1 MIFKELTLNNIFS
14 YYGPRTFKLAP
25 PVDSDGNIVVIMGRN
40 GFGKTSFLNSVKL
53 LFAGVTKE
61 LRQSVQNDRVPT
73 EKSFVLGDKDWW
85 GILNQKAR
93 NENVFNCSVSAILL
107 DENNR
112 EIEVERK
119 WDLQNGNYQNHLTVK
134 APYNAPLF
142 DEAAQQYIFSVLL
155 PLGFMPFFFF
165 DAEEV
170 GHLAEANRIQ
180 LIEKMEQ
187 LLNIRS
193 ADNLKLCLK
202 ELTSKVQSEYVAK
215 DIKPRLHEAE
225 SHQRALQIQR
235 DELLEQKR
243 TTVTHIETLDDDLR
257 ETRQKIRLL
266 SGQSSIEDNAKL
278 EALKQAERQNLEQA
292 LTGLSEMFERDAF
305 LRLNAALAEK
315 VLPAV
320 ELCTNEQRGATSEM
334 LLSLRDPLKDVF
346 TTPPYP
352 EQRLT
357 ESQVLFYQKRVLGV
371 LNSRDVEEDDT
382 KPFEIAPPRAKK
394 LLATL
399 SAYMPRHSPE
409 AAMRDGLANTLR
421 ADQQLTEIDKS
432 LLEVRQLSDENKQ
445 QFQQLQAEEI
455 RQKEALDK
463 FRDEE
468 RDVSHKLAII
478 DRDIKPLDEKITELR
493 QQARQSEQGRVRID
507 LLERMQKLLDAYK
520 QKLKEQQRGT
530 LEIYFN
536 RHLGNLLDSNRL
548 IAETKI
554 DDSFQLHYLDAAG
567 APVAM
572 SSISAGMKQLA
583 ATALL
588 WALKDACGRQ
598 LPVIIDT
605 PLGRID
611 KQHQDNLL
619 TRYYPKAAKQVI
631 LLPTDS
637 ELDER
642 KHRLLEPYIY
652 REFHLNNPDGENTEI
667 HEVTGNKEVRY
678 G

>member
-1 MIFKELTLNNIFS
+1 MIFKSLTLNNIFS
-14 YYGPRTFKLAP
+14 YYGVRTLELAP
-25 PVDSDGNIVVIMGRN
+25 PADSEGNIVVIMGRN

-61 LRQSVQNDRVPT
+61 LRQGVQFGRMPT

-93 NENVFNCSVSAILL
+93 NENIFNCSVSAILL

-119 WDLQNGNYQNHLTVK
+119 WDLQNGNYENHLTVK
-134 APYNAPLF
+134 APYNALLL
-142 DEAAQQYIFSVLL
+142 DDAAQQYLSRLF
-155 PLGFMPFFFF
+155 PLGFIPLFFF
-165 DAEEV
+165 DGEEINY
-170 GHLAEANRIQ
+170 LAEANRTQ

-193 ADNLKLCLK
+193 PDNLKLCLK
-202 ELTSKVQSEYVAK
+202 ELINKVQSKYVAK
-215 DIKPRLHEAE
+215 DVKPRLHEAE

-243 TTVTHIETLDDDLR
+243 TTLAHIETLDDDLR
-257 ETRQKIRLL
+257 ETRQKIQLL

-292 LTGLSEMFERDAF
+292 LTGLSEAFERDAF

-315 VLPAV
+315 AFPAV
-320 ELCTNEQRGATSEM
+320 ERCATEQRGATSEM
-334 LLSLRDPLKDVF
+334 LLSLREPLKAVF
-346 TTPPYP
+346 TSPPYP

-357 ESQVLFYQKRVLGV
+357 ESQVLFYQKRIVKL
-371 LNSRDVEEDDT
+371 LDSRDVEEDDDN
-382 KPFEIAPPRAKK
+382 PFELAPARAKK
-394 LLATL
+394 LLGTL
-399 SAYMPRHSPE
+399 SAYTPRHSPE
-409 AAMRDGLANTLR
+409 TTLSDGLANALR
-421 ADQQLTEIDKS
+421 ADQRLTEIDKS
-432 LLEVRQLSDENKQ
+432 LLEVRQLSDENKL
-445 QFQQLQAEEI
+445 QFQQLQTEEA
-455 RQKEALDK
+455 RQKEAIDK

-468 RDVSHKLAII
+468 RDVLHKLAII
-478 DRDIKPLDEKITELR
+478 ERDLKPLDEKIAELR
-493 QQARQSEQGRVRID
+493 KQARQSEQGRARID
-507 LLERMQKLLDAYK
+507 LLDRMQKLLDAYK

-530 LEIYFN
+530 LEAFFN
-536 RHLGNLLDSNRL
+536 RHLANLLDSNRL

-554 DDSFQLHYLDAAG
+554 DDSFQLHYLDTAG

-572 SSISAGMKQLA
+572 SSISAGMKQLV

-652 REFHLNNPDGENTEI
+652 REFHLHNPDGENTEI

>member
-1 MIFKELTLNNIFS
+1 MIFKSITLHNLFS
-14 YYGPRTFKLAP
+14 YYGTHPFDLMP
-25 PVDSDGNIVVIMGRN
+25 PPENNSNIVIIMGRN

-53 LFAGVTKE
+53 LFGDVTKE
-61 LRQSVQNDRVPT
+61 LYQSVQRGSGLN
-73 EKSFVLGDKDWW
+73 EKGFVIGAKEWW
-85 GILNQKAR
+85 GILNYQAR
-93 NENVFNCSVSAILL
+93 QRQEFDCYVEAILL
-107 DENNR
+107 DENNQEYALKR
-112 EIEVERK
+112 S
-119 WDLQNGNYQNHLTVK
+119 WYLQDDNYKSLLELT
-134 APYNAPLF
+134 APRRPLLTMENAEKFL
-142 DEAAQQYIFSVLL
+142 SSLL
-155 PLGFMPFFFF
+155 PLDYIPFFFF
-165 DAEEV
+165 DAEEI
-170 GHLAEANRIQ
+170 GYLAEANNNKI
-180 LIEKMEQ
+180 IEKMEQ
-187 LLNIRS
+187 LLNIRP
-193 ADNLKLCLK
+193 ADNLRDCIRELIKKVEKKSITPDANLKLAK
-202 ELTSKVQSEYVAK
+202 SEN
-215 DIKPRLHEAE
+215 RHEE
-225 SHQRALQIQR
+225 LQIQQLNLNSKYQSIEF
-235 DELLEQKR
+235 D
-243 TTVTHIETLDDDLR
+243 IETLDIDIR
-257 ETRQKIRLL
+257 EIRQKINLF
-266 SGQSSIEDNAKL
+266 SGQGAIENNAKL
-278 EALKQAERQNLEQA
+278 EASKNSELKNLEES
-292 LTGLSEMFERDAF
+292 LNGLSEMFGGDAF
-305 LRLNAALAEK
+305 LRLNAKLMQK
-315 VLPAV
+315 TMPAIDRCAHG
-320 ELCTNEQRGATSEM
+320 LRGATSEM
-334 LLSLRDPLKDVF
+334 LESLREPLKEVF
-346 TTPPYP
+346 ITPPYP
-352 EQRLT
+352 NNQRL
-357 ESQVLFYQKRVLGV
+357 SDAQIVFYQRRIIKL
-371 LNSRDVEEDDT
+371 LDSRDVEEDDD
-382 KPFEIAPPRAKK
+382 KLFELAPARAKK

-399 SAYMPRHSPE
+399 SAYAPRHSPE
-409 AAMRDGLANTLR
+409 TTLSDGLANALQ

-432 LLEVRQLSDENKQ
+432 LLEVRQLSDENKL
-445 QFQQLQAEEI
+445 QFQQLQAEES

-468 RDVSHKLAII
+468 RDVLHKLAII
-478 DRDIKPLDEKITELR
+478 ERDIKPLDEKIAELR
-493 QQARQSEQGRVRID
+493 KQARQSEQGRARID

-530 LEIYFN
+530 LEAFFN
-536 RHLGNLLDSNRL
+536 RHLANLLDSNRL

-554 DDSFQLHYLDAAG
+554 DDSFQLHYLDTAG

-652 REFHLNNPDGENTEI
+652 REFHLHNPDGENTEI

>member
-1 MIFKELTLNNIFS
+1 MIFKSLTLNNIFS
-14 YYGPRTFKLAP
+14 YYGPRTFDLAP
-25 PVDSDGNIVVIMGRN
+25 SASDEGNIIVIMGRN

-107 DENNR
+107 DESNR
-112 EIEVERK
+112 EIQIERK

-134 APYNAPLF
+134 APYNPPLF
-142 DEAAQQYIFSVLL
+142 DDDAQQYLSVLL

-165 DAEEV
+165 DAEEI
-170 GHLAEANRIQ
+170 GYLAEANRIQ

-202 ELTSKVQSEYVAK
+202 ELINKVQNEYVAK
-215 DIKPRLHEAE
+215 DVKPRLHEAE

-243 TTVTHIETLDDDLR
+243 ITLSHIETLDDDLR
-257 ETRQKIRLL
+257 ETRQKIQLL

-292 LTGLSEMFERDAF
+292 LTGLSEAFERDAF
-305 LRLNAALAEK
+305 LRLNASLVEK
-315 VLPAV
+315 AFPAV
-320 ELCTNEQRGATSEM
+320 EQCATEQRGATSEL
-334 LLSLRDPLKDVF
+334 LLSLREPLKAVF
-346 TTPPYP
+346 TSPPYP

-357 ESQVLFYQKRVLGV
+357 ESQVLFYQKRIVKL
-371 LNSRDVEEDDT
+371 LDSRDVEEDDN
-382 KPFEIAPPRAKK
+382 KLFELAQARAKK

-399 SAYMPRHSPE
+399 SAYTPRHSPE
-409 AAMRDGLANTLR
+409 AALCAGLTNALR

-432 LLEVRQLSDENKQ
+432 LLEVRQLSEENKL
-445 QFQQLQAEEI
+445 QFQQLQTEER

-463 FRDEE
+463 LRDQE
-468 RDVSHKLAII
+468 RDVSHGLSII
-478 DRDIKPLDEKITELR
+478 ERDLKPLDEKIAELR
-493 QQARQSEQGRVRID
+493 KQARDSEQGRVRID
-507 LLERMQKLLDAYK
+507 LLEKMQKLLDAYK

-530 LEIYFN
+530 LETYFN
-536 RHLGNLLDSNRL
+536 RHLANLLDSNRL

-554 DDSFQLHYLDAAG
+554 DDSFQLHYLDTAG

-652 REFHLNNPDGENTEI
+652 REFLLDNPDGENTEI
-667 HEVTGNKEVRY
+667 HEVTGNQEVRY

>member
-1 MIFKELTLNNIFS
+1 MIFKSLTLNNIFS
-14 YYGPRTFKLAP
+14 YYGSRTFELAP
-25 PVDSDGNIVVIMGRN
+25 PAGTEGNIVVIMGRN
-40 GFGKTSFLNSVKL
+40 GFGKTSLLNSVKL

-61 LRQSVQNDRVPT
+61 LRQSVQHDRVPT
-73 EKSFVLGDKDWW
+73 EKCFVLGDNDWW
-85 GILNQKAR
+85 GILNRKAR
-93 NENVFNCSVSAILL
+93 NENIFNCSVSAVLL

-112 EIEVERK
+112 EIQLERK
-119 WDLQNGNYQNHLTVK
+119 WDLQNGIYQNHLTLK
-134 APYNAPLF
+134 PPYNAPLF
-142 DEAAQQYIFSVLL
+142 DDAAQLYLSGLY
-155 PLGFMPFFFF
+155 PLGFIPLFFF
-165 DAEEV
+165 DGEEINY
-170 GHLAEANRIQ
+170 LAEANRVQ
-180 LIEKMEQ
+180 FTEKFEQ
-187 LLNIRS
+187 FLNIRP
-193 ADNLKLCLK
+193 ADNLKICLK
-202 ELTSKVQSEYVAK
+202 ELARKVESEYVAK
-215 DIKPRLHEAE
+215 DIKPRLREAE
-225 SHQRALQIQR
+225 SHQRALLIQR

-243 TTVTHIETLDDDLR
+243 TTLTHIETLDDDLR

-266 SGQSSIEDNAKL
+266 SGQSSIENNAKL
-278 EALKQAERQNLEQA
+278 EALKQAERQTLEQA
-292 LTGLSEMFERDAF
+292 LTGLSEAFERDAF

-315 VLPAV
+315 AFPAV
-320 ELCTNEQRGATSEM
+320 ERCANEQSEEMSEM
-334 LLSLRDPLKDVF
+334 LLSLRESLKDVF

-371 LNSRDVEEDDT
+371 LISRDVEEDGM
-382 KPFEIAPPRAKK
+382 KPFELAPLRAKK

-399 SAYMPRHSPE
+399 SAYMPRHSPD
-409 AAMRDGLANTLR
+409 AGLRDALATALR

-493 QQARQSEQGRVRID
+493 QQARQSEQGRARID

-530 LEIYFN
+530 LETYFN
-536 RHLGNLLDSNRL
+536 QHLANLLDSNQL

-619 TRYYPKAAKQVI
+619 TRYYPKAATQVI

-652 REFHLNNPDGENTEI
+652 REFHLRNPDGENTEI
-667 HEVTGNKEVRY
+667 QDVTENKEVRY

>member
-14 YYGPRTFKLAP
+14 YYGPRTFNLAP
-25 PVDSDGNIVVIMGRN
+25 PSDSGGKIVVIMGRN

-73 EKSFVLGDKDWW
+73 EKSFILGDKDWW

-112 EIEVERK
+112 EIQIERK

-142 DEAAQQYIFSVLL
+142 DDAAQQYLSVLL

-165 DAEEV
+165 DAEEI

-202 ELTSKVQSEYVAK
+202 ELINKVQNEYVAK
-215 DIKPRLHEAE
+215 DVKPRLHEAE

-243 TTVTHIETLDDDLR
+243 TTLAHIETLDDDLR
-257 ETRQKIRLL
+257 ETRQKIQLL
-266 SGQSSIEDNAKL
+266 SGHSSIEDNAKL

-292 LTGLSEMFERDAF
+292 LTGLSEAFERDAF

-315 VLPAV
+315 AFSAV
-320 ELCTNEQRGATSEM
+320 ERCAAEQRGATSEM
-334 LLSLRDPLKDVF
+334 LLSLREPLKTVF
-346 TTPPYP
+346 TSPPYP

-357 ESQVLFYQKRVLGV
+357 ESQVLFYQKRIIKL
-371 LNSRDVEEDDT
+371 LDSRDVEEDDD
-382 KPFEIAPPRAKK
+382 KLFELAPARAKK

-399 SAYMPRHSPE
+399 SAYTSRHSPE
-409 AAMRDGLANTLR
+409 STLTANLANTLR
-421 ADQQLTEIDKS
+421 ADQQLAEIDKS
-432 LLEVRQLSDENKQ
+432 LLEVRQLSDENKL
-445 QFQQLQAEEI
+445 QFKELQAEET

-463 FRDEE
+463 FRDQE
-468 RDVSHKLAII
+468 RDILHKLAII

-493 QQARQSEQGRVRID
+493 QQARQSEQGRARID

-530 LEIYFN
+530 LETYFN
-536 RHLGNLLDSNRL
+536 HHLGNLLDSNRL
-548 IAETKI
+548 ITETKI

-652 REFHLNNPDGENTEI
+652 REFHLYNPDGENTEI
-667 HEVTGNKEVRY
+667 REVTGNKEVRY

>member
-25 PVDSDGNIVVIMGRN
+25 PNDSNRNIAVIMGRK

-93 NENVFNCSVSAILL
+93 NENVFNCSVSAVLL

-112 EIEVERK
+112 EIHIERK
-119 WDLQNGNYQNHLTVK
+119 WDLQNDNYQNHLTVK

-142 DEAAQQYIFSVLL
+142 DDAAQQYLSVLL

-165 DAEEV
+165 DAEEI

-202 ELTSKVQSEYVAK
+202 EVINKVQSEYIAK
-215 DIKPRLHEAE
+215 DVKPRLHEAE
-225 SHQRALQIQR
+225 SHQRALEIQH
-235 DELLEQKR
+235 DELLEQKKI
-243 TTVTHIETLDDDLR
+243 TLTHIETLDDDLR
-257 ETRQKIRLL
+257 ETRQKIQLL

-278 EALKQAERQNLEQA
+278 EALRQAERQNLEQA
-292 LTGLSEMFERDAF
+292 LTGLSEAFERDAF

-315 VLPAV
+315 AFPAV
-320 ELCTNEQRGATSEM
+320 ERCATEQRGATSEM
-334 LLSLRDPLKDVF
+334 LQSLREPLKAVF

-357 ESQVLFYQKRVLGV
+357 ESQVLFYQKRIVKL
-371 LNSRDVEEDDT
+371 LDSRDVKEDDD
-382 KPFEIAPPRAKK
+382 KPFELAPVRAKK

-399 SAYMPRHSPE
+399 SAYTPRNSPE
-409 AAMRDGLANTLR
+409 ALLRESLANALR
-421 ADQQLTEIDKS
+421 ADHQLSEIDKS
-432 LLEVRQLSDENKQ
+432 LLEVRQLSDENKR
-445 QFQQLQAEEI
+445 QFQKLQAEEA
-455 RQKEALDK
+455 RQKEELDK
-463 FRDEE
+463 YRDQE

-478 DRDIKPLDEKITELR
+478 ERDIKPLDDKIAELR
-493 QQARQSEQGRVRID
+493 KQARQSEQGRARID

-520 QKLKEQQRGT
+520 QNLKEQQRGT
-530 LEIYFN
+530 LESYFN
-536 RHLGNLLDSNRL
+536 QHLANLLDSNRL
-548 IAETKI
+548 IAQTKI
-554 DDSFQLHYLDAAG
+554 DDSFQLHYLDTAG

-611 KQHQDNLL
+611 KQHQDNLM

-652 REFHLNNPDGENTEI
+652 REYHLHNPDGENTEI